1 MNSMYNKKGAI
12 LVITMILAYTCIV
25 CLLQGV
31 ALNGCGA
38 SGHGPGE
45 PRAGAELGG
54 FTITAYCPGKC
65 CNGEWAGLTA
75 SGKSIDYYRARNV
88 RIAAVD
94 PSVIPMG
101 SRFTYR
107 GREYHAVD
115 IGGKIQ
121 GRRIDLLMP
130 DHRAADDFGVKKDQ
144 AIVIMDS
151 RAPAGKGAGEG
162 EISRVYDKT
171 VDISV
176 HSVSGT

>member
-1 MNSMYNKKGAI
+1 MKQICNKKGAVLSVAI
-12 LVITMILAYTCIV
+12 LLLFTGAV
-25 CLLQGV
+25 CLLEGF
-31 ALNGCGA
+31 ALHGCGA
-38 SGHGPGE
+38 AGRGPGV
-45 PRAGAELGG
+45 PLAGTELAG
-54 FTITAYCPGKC
+54 FTITAYCPGTC

-130 DHRAADDFGVKKDQ
+130 DHRTADDFGVKKDQ
-144 AIVIMDS
+144 AIVILD
-151 RAPAGKGAGEG
+151 AGPPAGKGAGAG

-171 VDISV
+171 IDRSV
-176 HSVSGT
+176 HTVSGT

>member
-1 MNSMYNKKGAI
+1 MHNKKGAI
-12 LVITMILAYTCIV
+12 LVITIILAYTGIV

-31 ALNGCGA
+31 ALHGCGA
-38 SGHGPGE
+38 SGRGPGV
-45 PRAGAELGG
+45 PLAGGELGG

-101 SRFTYR
+101 ARFTYR

-115 IGGKIQ
+115 IGGKIR

-130 DHRAADDFGVKKDQ
+130 DHRTADDFGVKKDQ
-144 AIVIMDS
+144 AIVIMEAGS
-151 RAPAGKGAGEG
+151 PAGRGAGAG
-162 EISRVYDKT
+162 EISRVYDKIT
-171 VDISV
+171 DISV